1 MPKNIPVSKKSLPP
15 LSKAERR
22 AARLAEANSEI
33 ESRTET
39 KKATRTKRLRRDF
52 GNLIAER
59 RDTLVNEQEAIGRIR
74 DAAYT
79 ALHGRSVPDGNGL
92 GGVMID
98 PDSPGQIFIT
108 KAAESEL
115 RAYLADSDR
124 NARAP
129 SDAHVVRL
137 EAAIT
142 REKSKL
148 EQLRADLANVPRDGN
163 MVARFDKFL
172 YREGGAKVAKRDW
185 PEAAGDLLNIEK
197 HRATKAKL
205 KAELADLKNADRDP
219 AEAKALAIAAIDNHA
234 KKGRYLFDVSE
245 FTMPDGRKHLDFI
258 DVMTP
263 DPATGISHPVPA
275 LRDILCAV
283 FTDRIKE
290 FALEKLDRH
299 YQKKPGISEEARA
312 ARITKIRSEIL
323 ELDFRIVAEVRALK
337 AKNIPAFHVDV
348 SPWAILGLRRIGK
361 EPRRTERS
369 VRP

>member
-1 MPKNIPVSKKSLPP
+1 MPIKNVPVAKKKLPP

-22 AARLAEANSEI
+22 AVEADSEI
-33 ESRTET
+33 KPES
-39 KKATRTKRLRRDF
+39 KKEHRTKRLRRDHEK
-52 GNLIAER
+52 LIVER
-59 RDTLVNEQEAIGRIR
+59 RDMLVNEQEAIERIR

-79 ALHGRSVPDGNGL
+79 ALHGRSVPDGLGL

-98 PDSPGQIFIT
+98 TDNPGQIFVA
-108 KAAESEL
+108 KRAESEL
-115 RAYLADSDR
+115 RSYIADSER

-129 SDAHVVRL
+129 SDAHVARL

-142 REKSKL
+142 RENAKL
-148 EQLRADLANVPRDGN
+148 GQLRAELNNAPRDGG

-185 PEAAGDLLNIEK
+185 PEAAGDTRNIEK
-197 HRATKAKL
+197 YRATKAKL

-219 AEAKALAIAAIDNHA
+219 AEAKALALAAIDSHA
-234 KKGRYLFDVSE
+234 KKGRYLFDITE
-245 FTMPDGRKHLDFI
+245 FTMPDGRKRLDFI

-283 FTDRIKE
+283 FTDRVKE
-290 FALEKLDRH
+290 FALEKLDKH
-299 YQKKPGISEEARA
+299 YAKKPGISEEARA
-312 ARITKIRSEIL
+312 ARITKIRTDIL
-323 ELDFRIVAEVRALK
+323 ELDFKIVAEVRALK

-361 EPRRTERS
+361 EPRRIERS